1 MKNQTKQDK
10 NKQEKK
16 KNFHAFECGLK
27 TDILRETE
35 GEGEREREKERERE
49 RERERECVC
58 VCVCVYAYV
67 WDITHLI

>member
-35 GEGEREREKERERE
+35 GEGERERERERERAEKEKERDRHQRERE
-49 RERERECVC
+49 RER
-58 VCVCVYAYV
+58 
-67 WDITHLI
+67 